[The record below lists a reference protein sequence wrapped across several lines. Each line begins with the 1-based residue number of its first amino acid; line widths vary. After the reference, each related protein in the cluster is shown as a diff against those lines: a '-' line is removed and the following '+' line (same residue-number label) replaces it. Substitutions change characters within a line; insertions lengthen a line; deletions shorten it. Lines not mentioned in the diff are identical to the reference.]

1 MTDITKSAGHTDD
14 VAADKK
20 KKKGAPPEVCEIC
33 GQEMERDP
41 EGGEYFCPDCDYAD
55 DRT

>member
-14 VAADKK
+14 VAVDKK
-20 KKKGAPPEVCEIC
+20 KKKGAPTEVCEIC
-33 GQEMERDP
+33 GQVMERDP

-55 DRT
+55 DRP

>member
-1 MTDITKSAGHTDD
+1 MTETTKKSGHDKAVNPDKRKAKGIPGDI
-14 VAADKK
+14 
-20 KKKGAPPEVCEIC
+20 CEIC

-55 DRT
+55 DRP